1 MSPGVF
7 LGRPDD
13 YFTVPQELIMKEI
26 EAMNAVY
33 AGDESKALLAG
44 GECAQRINDLP
55 TVEELVRK
63 VASEAEAV
71 LAKLPGRLT

>member
-13 YFTVPQELIMKEI
+13 YATVPPALIESEI
-26 EAMNAVY
+26 AAMNAVY

-44 GECAQRINDLP
+44 GECAQRIYDLP
-55 TVEELVRK
+55 TVQDLVGRITR
-63 VASEAEAV
+63 EAEEV
-71 LAKLPGRLT
+71 LAKLPGRLA